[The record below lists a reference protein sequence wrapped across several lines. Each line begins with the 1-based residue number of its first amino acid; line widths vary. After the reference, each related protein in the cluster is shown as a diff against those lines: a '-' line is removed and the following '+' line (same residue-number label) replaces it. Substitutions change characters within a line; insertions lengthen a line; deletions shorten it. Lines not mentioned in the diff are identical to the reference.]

1 MRAICALLAVFS
13 IAAQAGAVTV
23 NDDRGNPV
31 VLAAPAQRIISL
43 APSLTEL
50 VFAAGAGDRLVG
62 SARFSDYPP
71 AAKNIPLIG
80 DASRINL
87 ERVLSLAPDL
97 IVAWKSGNQMADIER
112 LEQLGFKVY
121 VAEPDTL
128 AAIPQTLRAI
138 GALTGTADAAQSA
151 ALDFERGI
159 AALRAQY
166 GGLRTVPVFYEI
178 WHTPLMTV
186 NGRHII
192 SDVIRVCGGKNVFDS
207 APVLVPVVSLES
219 VLAVRPAV
227 VIGGGSAT
235 MPAEFAA
242 QWRRHANFAQ
252 LAGVSAFYVH
262 PDLIQRQTPRILDGA
277 RVVCEDLEK
286 VRLKS
291 VR

>member
-1 MRAICALLAVFS
+1 MRAVCALLAVFS
-13 IAAQAGAVTV
+13 IAAHAGAITV
-23 NDDRGNPV
+23 NDDRGNLV

-50 VFAAGAGDRLVG
+50 VFAAGAGGRLVG
-62 SARFSDYPP
+62 AARFSDYPP

-80 DASRINL
+80 DASRVDL

-97 IVAWKSGNQMADIER
+97 IVGWKSGNQIADIER

-121 VAEPDTL
+121 VAEPVTL
-128 AAIPQTLRAI
+128 TAIPQTLRAI
-138 GALTGTADAAQSA
+138 GALTGTAGIAQRA

-166 GGLRTVPVFYEI
+166 GARRTVPVFYEI

-186 NGRHII
+186 NGQHII
-192 SDVIRVCGGKNVFDS
+192 SDVISLCGGKNVFAS

-219 VLAVRPAV
+219 VITARPAV
-227 VIGGGSAT
+227 VIGGSSAT
-235 MPAEFAA
+235 TPAEFAA
-242 QWRRHANFAQ
+242 QWRRHAGFAE
-252 LAGVSAFYVH
+252 LAGVPALYVY

-277 RVVCEDLEK
+277 RVICEDLENI
-286 VRLKS
+286 RS
-291 VR
+291 NHR